1 MEIEQ
6 KIRRKRNWII
16 QQQALVDCKRET
28 YAAPCMLNQASN
40 SASRSSIID
49 NGDA

>member
-1 MEIEQ
+1 V
-6 KIRRKRNWII
+6 NS
-16 QQQALVDCKRET
+16 AAVDLTVTSDCLELMLT
-28 YAAPCMLNQASN
+28 EESYAAPCMLNQASN